1 MAEAGRVNELSHQT
15 VLITMK
21 KYISFNIRNVRHA
34 RSLNHII
41 PHKFS
46 HVYSAMILKREVSFN
61 IRNVRHARSLNH
73 IISHKFSHVY
83 SAMILKRE
91 VCNQTISS
99 CCKHNLLRCTCHAYQ
114 TFPAYSPLLL
124 LKRKAGGLAIGSER

>member
-1 MAEAGRVNELSHQT
+1 MAHFSFLERCKLSSFFFVFCTTVNGLYKTMAEAGRVNELSHQT

-41 PHKFS
+41 P
-46 HVYSAMILKREVSFN
+46 
-61 IRNVRHARSLNH
+61 
-73 IISHKFSHVY
+73 HKFSHVY